1 MMTMKKTEE
10 FQKKDDKDNVKE
22 DDGESAL
29 EAVRLKQPHQRR
41 PSHQAR

>member
-1 MMTMKKTEE
+1 MKKTKENPE
-10 FQKKDDKDNVKE
+10 KRKDDKDNVKE

-29 EAVRLKQPHQRR
+29 EAVRPKRPRQRR